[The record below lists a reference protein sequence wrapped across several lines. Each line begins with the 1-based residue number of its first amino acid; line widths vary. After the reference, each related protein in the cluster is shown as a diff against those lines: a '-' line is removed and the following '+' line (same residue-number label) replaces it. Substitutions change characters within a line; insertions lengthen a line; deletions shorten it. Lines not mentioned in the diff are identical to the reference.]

1 MKCFVVPLVV
11 ISHKSS
17 GLLHALAFIKMCILD
32 MMVLLEG
39 RSLEESPDTIQ
50 LISQSPSSFT
60 ILTGW
65 RFFAILL
72 AIMLSWL
79 YHIIVISSRLAKPH
93 SCVDYFCFL
102 QRSVGQ
108 LLLSIPL
115 LLLPVFRQDG
125 SVGDADI
132 VPMLML
138 LHALLSNIIAT
149 NVTALILIWI
159 PNSAIGQSPQEVN
172 KQNYVNCVNFV

>member
-1 MKCFVVPLVV
+1 MWANAYMEIEV
-11 ISHKSS
+11 
-17 GLLHALAFIKMCILD
+17 
-32 MMVLLEG
+32 
-39 RSLEESPDTIQ
+39 RSWFS
-50 LISQSPSSFT
+50 
-60 ILTGW
+60 
-65 RFFAILL
+65 
-72 AIMLSWL
+72 
-79 YHIIVISSRLAKPH
+79 
-93 SCVDYFCFL
+93 
-102 QRSVGQ
+102 
-108 LLLSIPL
+108 PL
-115 LLLPVFRQDG
+115 LLLPVFRPDG